1 MALCFKKVPKW
12 HLERLIFSLQH
23 GIMEMRWNV
32 KLKEIRQLHHLT
44 QAKCAEYLGIPLRTY
59 KRYEGDEEKIPPIKR
74 AFILSKLQE
83 IGKIDEEHGVLTTEA
98 IKRICA
104 DVFQN
109 YVVDYCY
116 LFGSYAKGKAT
127 ETSDVDLFLSTEAEG
142 LRFFGLVE
150 ALRTALNKRVDVLDQ
165 RQIDGNE
172 NLLQEILKDGVK
184 IYG

>member
-1 MALCFKKVPKW
+1 M
-12 HLERLIFSLQH
+12 
-23 GIMEMRWNV
+23 

-44 QAKCAEYLGIPLRTY
+44 QAACAAYLNIPLRTY
-59 KRYEGDEEKIPPIKR
+59 KRYESDEAHIPPVKR

-83 IGKIDEEHGVLTTEA
+83 LGKTDEDHGILTTET

-104 DVFQN
+104 DVFRDHA
-109 YVVDYCY
+109 VDYCY

-127 ETSDVDLFLSTEAEG
+127 ETSDVDLFLSTDAEG

-150 ALRTALNKRVDVLDQ
+150 ALRTALGKRVDVLDQ
-165 RQIDGNE
+165 RQVNGNE
-172 NLLQEILKDGVK
+172 NLLREILKDGVK

>member
-1 MALCFKKVPKW
+1 M
-12 HLERLIFSLQH
+12 
-23 GIMEMRWNV
+23 

-44 QAKCAEYLGIPLRTY
+44 QAACAKYLGIPLRTY
-59 KRYEGDEEKIPPIKR
+59 KRYESDEEKIPPIKR

-83 IGKIDEEHGVLTTEA
+83 LGRTDEEHGVLTIEI
-98 IKRICA
+98 IKKICA
-104 DVFQN
+104 DVFQD
-109 YVVDYCY
+109 YAVDYCY

-142 LRFFGLVE
+142 LRFYGLVE
-150 ALRTALNKRVDVLDQ
+150 ALRVALNKRVDVLDQ

-172 NLLQEILKDGVK
+172 KLLREILRDGVK

>member
-1 MALCFKKVPKW
+1 MKF
-12 HLERLIFSLQH
+12 
-23 GIMEMRWNV
+23 
-32 KLKEIRQLHHLT
+32 KEIRQLHHLT
-44 QAKCAEYLGIPLRTY
+44 QAACAEYLGIPLRTY
-59 KRYEGDEEKIPPIKR
+59 KRYESDETKIPPIKR

-83 IGKIDEEHGVLTTEA
+83 LGKTDEDHGVLTTEA

-104 DVFQN
+104 DVFQD
-109 YVVDYCY
+109 YAVDYCY

-142 LRFFGLVE
+142 LRFYGLVE
-150 ALRTALNKRVDVLDQ
+150 ALRVALNKRVDVLDQ

-172 NLLQEILKDGVK
+172 KLLREILKDGVK

>member
-1 MALCFKKVPKW
+1 M
-12 HLERLIFSLQH
+12 
-23 GIMEMRWNV
+23 
-32 KLKEIRQLHHLT
+32 KLKEIRKLHHLT
-44 QAKCAEYLGIPLRTY
+44 QAACAEYLGIPLRTY
-59 KRYEGDEEKIPPIKR
+59 KRYESDEGNVPPIKQ

-83 IGKIDEEHGVLTTEA
+83 LGKTDEDHGILTTEA

-104 DVFQN
+104 EVFQN
-109 YVVDYCY
+109 YAVDYCY

-142 LRFFGLVE
+142 LRFYGLVE
-150 ALRTALNKRVDVLDQ
+150 ALRVALNKRVDVLDQ

-172 NLLQEILKDGVK
+172 KLLREILRDGVK

>member
-1 MALCFKKVPKW
+1 M
-12 HLERLIFSLQH
+12 Q
-23 GIMEMRWNV
+23 MRWNV

-44 QAKCAEYLGIPLRTY
+44 QAACAGYLGIPLRTY
-59 KRYEGDEEKIPPIKR
+59 KRYESDETLIPPIKR

-83 IGKIDEEHGVLTTEA
+83 LGKTDEEHGVLTTET
-98 IKRICA
+98 IKKLCA
-104 DVFQN
+104 DVFQS
-109 YVVDYCY
+109 YAVDYCY

-127 ETSDVDLFLSTEAEG
+127 ETSDVDLFLSTDAEG

-150 ALRTALNKRVDVLDQ
+150 ALRTALNKRVDVLNQ

-172 NLLQEILKDGVK
+172 KLLQEILKDGVK